1 MFKLVMA
8 LIGTMLANIFLG
20 ASLAQIKSEFNKK
33 ILINGIFKAGCIII
47 GFLLMIGSAYLSED
61 IIVASLNG
69 NDMNLLEGMRAIVI
83 AGIIL
88 YGGNDLIKLAS
99 LFNIKTI
106 IETKEVNKNEQ

>member
-20 ASLAQIKSEFNKK
+20 ASLAQ
-33 ILINGIFKAGCIII
+33 FKAGCIII